1 MITKEKIVKNLSK
14 YDYQFVDNT
23 SSLVIKLDFSHQI
36 SIDFMSNGKIIIK
49 DKLVHW
55 NFLTGGISMSLKN
68 AMIYNF
74 IGIVVFTGLSTFEFS
89 KNFNLN
95 LIPFFIGYVA
105 WVLLFTLYY
114 SIKKENFIQL
124 IALWSNE

>member
-1 MITKEKIVKNLSK
+1 MITKEKILKNLSK
-14 YDYQFVDNT
+14 YDYQFVENT
-23 SSLVIKLDFSHQI
+23 NSLIIKLDFSHQV
-36 SIDFMSNGKIIIK
+36 SIDFMSNGQIIIK

-89 KNFNLN
+89 GNFNLN

-105 WVLLFTLYY
+105 WVLMFTAFYN
-114 SIKKENFIQL
+114 IKLESFKVQI
-124 IALWSNE
+124 ITWTNE

>member
-1 MITKEKIVKNLSK
+1 MITKEKILKNLNK
-14 YDYQFVDNT
+14 YDYQVVENT
-23 SSLVIKLDFSHQI
+23 NRLIIKLDFSHQI

-74 IGIVVFTGLSTFEFS
+74 IGIVIFTGLSTFKFS
-89 KNFNLN
+89 ENFNLN

-105 WVLLFTLYY
+105 WVLLFTIFY
-114 SIKKENFIQL
+114 STKKESFIQL
-124 IALWSNE
+124 ITLWSNE

>member
-1 MITKEKIVKNLSK
+1 MITKEKILKNLNK
-14 YDYQFVDNT
+14 YDYQFVENT
-23 SSLVIKLDFSHQI
+23 NRLIIKLDFSHQI

-74 IGIVVFTGLSTFEFS
+74 IGIVIFTGLSTFKFS
-89 KNFNLN
+89 ENFNLN

-105 WVLLFTLYY
+105 WVLLFTIFY
-114 SIKKENFIQL
+114 STKKESFIQL
-124 IALWSNE
+124 ITLWSNE